1 MNLKNIIKN
10 DSKVK
15 ILDEPKKE
23 IGLFLKDFVS
33 IVRSR
38 IKLIAEKKRI
48 EIEHQL
54 KQFEKELEEK
64 VSNIPEDNIQM
75 PNSRLVFS
83 AMEAVQYIISEE
95 KIREMFTNLIASSVD
110 FRYEQYTHIAFVE
123 MLKQMLP
130 TDAMVFKKIVDNVP
144 VPVCKIFHLEDS
156 KAKETIKIYAEMG
169 ADIDLESPIFDYP
182 ASGKDVTG
190 HYMRLDALET
200 VDYKIEESLDNL
212 SRLRL
217 INIDYSSKLP
227 EEYYNVFVED
237 GDIKSRLS
245 EDEDNKL
252 ICGTC
257 YLTRLGKSFA
267 KVCLD

>member
-1 MNLKNIIKN
+1 MKNIIKN

-23 IGLFLKDFVS
+23 IGLFLKDLVS
-33 IVRSR
+33 IMRSR

-54 KQFEKELEEK
+54 KQFEKELEAK
-64 VSNIPEDNIQM
+64 MNNIPEENIQM
-75 PNSRLVFS
+75 PNSRFIFS
-83 AMEAVQYIISEE
+83 AMEATQHVISEE
-95 KIREMFTNLIASSVD
+95 KIREMFTTLIASSVD
-110 FRYEQYTHIAFVE
+110 SRYEQYTHIAFVE

-130 TDAMVFKKIVDNVP
+130 TDAIVFEKIVDNVP

-156 KAKETIKIYAEMG
+156 KAKETIKLYARMG

-182 ASGKDVTG
+182 ASGNDITG
-190 HYMRLDALET
+190 HYMRLDELEII
-200 VDYKIEESLDNL
+200 DYKIEESLDNL
-212 SRLRL
+212 SRLGL

-227 EEYYNVFVED
+227 DECYNMFLED

-245 EDEDNKL
+245 EDKDNKL